1 MPFRDPVP
9 SAALVAGDP
18 APQIDEMFVVFFLVF
33 VGVVLLSG
41 LFLAWRYWRRDRR
54 GSSKE
59 PKAQRP
65 AETTV
70 MLSMI
75 ETLDAVDEEETDLQI
90 NLQDES
96 SAVAD
101 RPSDYSGPSD

>member
-1 MPFRDPVP
+1 MDKATGLAAPAGPV
-9 SAALVAGDP
+9 
-18 APQIDEMFVVFFLVF
+18 DEVEFMAVFLVF
-33 VGVVLLSG
+33 VGIVFLSG

-75 ETLDAVDEEETDLQI
+75 ERLDAVDEEETDLQI

-96 SAVAD
+96 SAVEGN
-101 RPSDYSGPSD
+101 P